1 MRVVVL
7 LGPGD
12 NWIPGQTVYEQGP
25 SIVEHLEAMRG
36 LYGAGT
42 LLLGGPFI
50 DSQAG
55 IAVLEVPDAVE
66 ATHLMELDPA
76 VQAGVLTFEAH
87 RLRTYFDALGLHAGG
102 RPPCDPR
109 ARPRLVGGDEA
120 AKWRTARGGDR
131 SSAGGT
137 PATQTPS
144 TRNPTQENRVPRVER
159 ANPTRNADPTPQR
172 RRTE

>member
-76 VQAGVLTFEAH
+76 VQAGVFTFEVH
-87 RLRTYFDALGLHAGG
+87 RLRTYFDAFAG
-102 RPPCDPR
+102 
-109 ARPRLVGGDEA
+109 
-120 AKWRTARGGDR
+120 
-131 SSAGGT
+131 
-137 PATQTPS
+137 S
-144 TRNPTQENRVPRVER
+144 TRNPTRENRVRRVEG
-159 ANPTRNADPTPQR
+159 ANPTRNADPTHTGGETNEDQR
-172 RRTE
+172 DAERPAAHAPGADDR